1 MIRLNI
7 TESNYPVAENVS
19 RIINEKGL
27 KQVYVAEKAG
37 CTAQEL
43 SDMVN
48 GRRLMKV
55 KDVINLRNVLNVSY
69 DELYRKGG

>member
-1 MIRLNI
+1 MNI
-7 TESNYPVAENVS
+7 KETNYPVAENVS

-43 SDMVN
+43 WDMIN
-48 GRRLMKV
+48 GRRLIKV
-55 KDVINLRNVLNVSY
+55 KDVINLKNVLNVSY
-69 DELYRKGG
+69 DELYRRGGRK

>member
-1 MIRLNI
+1 MNI

-48 GRRLMKV
+48 GRRLMKI

-69 DELYRKGG
+69 DELYRRGGRR